1 MFCRHRLTISTIQQ
15 ARSHY
20 IAQLQNAARAASPV
34 HLEPALR
41 TSDGSLAL
49 EGVLSLPFRPDLIP
63 KAGGPSI
70 MVDSTMRVP
79 FDPWEHQV
87 GSTRI
92 NVAPFIWDY
101 VAVKLSGVAA
111 ESDWDPLRQWF
122 LRWFD
127 TEDQNPLNSEGFYGV
142 VHFIAD
148 PEPIAGG
155 SSITIDLGSAPIE
168 CFESLL
174 GALLSLRPTLIEVA

>member
-1 MFCRHRLTISTIQQ
+1 MVPISTIEQ

-34 HLEPALR
+34 HLEPVLR
-41 TSDGSLAL
+41 ASDGSLAL

-70 MVDSTMRVP
+70 MVDSTMRVQ
-79 FDPWEHQV
+79 FEPWEHQV

-101 VAVKLSGVAA
+101 VAVKLSGITA
-111 ESDWDPLRQWF
+111 EVDWGPLRQWF

-127 TEDQNPLNSEGFYGV
+127 AEDHNPLNSEGLHGV
-142 VHFIAD
+142 VHFMSD
-148 PEPIAGG
+148 PEQTTDG

-174 GALLSLRPTLIEVA
+174 GALLSLRPTFVEVA